1 VAIWRVTWTNVTHLV
16 VTHAAVH
23 AIAHTERSAAVSCEG
38 EAEHRSGE

>member
-1 VAIWRVTWTNVTHLV
+1 VAIWRVTWTNATHLV

-23 AIAHTERSAAVSCEG
+23 AIAHTERGAAVSCEG